1 MTTFGFD
8 TENMPDA
15 LTPVENGL
23 LPEVLP
29 EEEII
34 EKVVYDVMEDM
45 EIDDRTRA
53 RGIALQ
59 ALYEMD
65 MSSHPVNIILNER
78 LKAVPLDEDLR
89 EFVEVIVQGVAPY
102 VVRIDE
108 FIAKYAPEWPIDQI
122 AVIDRNII
130 RIAVWEFAI
139 SERTP
144 LRVAINE
151 CVDLA
156 KIFGS
161 ESSQR
166 FVNGVLGSLA
176 AHQEELKASL

>member
-1 MTTFGFD
+1 MILKNQLEDVPDTSLPFGD
-8 TENMPDA
+8 DQIQNDSTEEVIETVEHDITEN
-15 LTPVENGL
+15 V
-23 LPEVLP
+23 
-29 EEEII
+29 
-34 EKVVYDVMEDM
+34 

-53 RGIALQ
+53 RGVALQ

-65 MSSHPVNIILNER
+65 LSEHLINVVISER
-78 LKAVPLDEDLR
+78 LKAVQLDEELQ
-89 EFVEVIVQGVAPY
+89 EFVESIVLGVAPY
-102 VVRIDE
+102 RTLIDE
-108 FIAKYAPEWPIDQI
+108 FIAKYAPEWPIDQV

-139 SERTP
+139 SGRTP

-151 CVDLA
+151 SVELA
-156 KIFGS
+156 KVFGS

-176 AHQEELKASL
+176 EHQNEIKTAL